1 MANKHRIAQDRLNT
15 DLLLQV
21 ELAQNA
27 IKTLGEHHAKARDNL
42 RDTVKA
48 ARKKHTLAEI
58 GQVLG
63 MTRQA
68 VYELLKR

>member
-1 MANKHRIAQDRLNT
+1 MTLTRVKQAQTRLRA
-15 DLLLQV
+15 V
-21 ELAQNA
+21 EVRHENA
-27 IKTLGEHHAKARDNL
+27 RQYL
-42 RDTVKA
+42 RDTVRE
-48 ARKKHTLAEI
+48 ARSKHTLAEI